1 MTLIVFQV
9 ITQTISSTLHWFG
22 LCFGIRTW
30 AGPNPR
36 RWPWL
41 VGTTVVSAAWLLA
54 IMLLAAN
61 NFFGHDVLPPRIPI
75 AMVLTL
81 AFGYLLLLSTSFLG
95 IIAAIL
101 QHSLIGIQ
109 TLRVLSDVFIM
120 QYLQRG

>member
-22 LCFGIRTW
+22 LCFGIRTR

-41 VGTTVVSAAWLLA
+41 VGTTIVSAAWLLA
-54 IMLLAAN
+54 FMLLAAN
-61 NFFGHDVLPPRIPI
+61 NLFGNGGLPPRIPM

-81 AFGYLLLLSTSFLG
+81 AFGYLLLFSTSFRG
-95 IIAAIL
+95 IIAAIPL
-101 QHSLIGIQ
+101 
-109 TLRVLSDVFIM
+109 VNP
-120 QYLQRG
+120 

>member
-61 NFFGHDVLPPRIPI
+61 NFFGNDVLPPLGTFFCFRPHFAASSQPFPSIGSSGSRPS
-75 AMVLTL
+75 
-81 AFGYLLLLSTSFLG
+81 AFS
-95 IIAAIL
+95 AAY
-101 QHSLIGIQ
+101 S
-109 TLRVLSDVFIM
+109 
-120 QYLQRG
+120 